1 MSVTTLVGSG
11 QRASSLL
18 SENWAPQMP
27 DSRPSSPLDKFPT
40 IDEETPDSSSETPVH
55 LSTKSIKYA
64 PSRLW
69 QPRRTASIPRLGI
82 GAKHRPRK
90 SISETFG
97 TMRTR
102 SVSANAQEIAEAL
115 KAPVSYRL
123 IVRMQVHDFIYV
135 LNLSLTLFEF
145 IDRLSVLFGTQLPL

>member
-1 MSVTTLVGSG
+1 MTTIVGSG
-11 QRASSLL
+11 QRSSSLL
-18 SENWAPQMP
+18 SQNWTPQMP

-40 IDEETPDSSSETPVH
+40 IDEEDDFDSTSETPIH
-55 LSTKSIKYA
+55 LSTKSVKLA

-69 QPRRTASIPRLGI
+69 QPRRTASIPRGLGI

-90 SISETFG
+90 SFSETIG

-123 IVRMQVHDFIYV
+123 IVCAQFHALV
-135 LNLSLTLFEF
+135 LPRRTVVRFA
-145 IDRLSVLFGTQLPL
+145 DVV